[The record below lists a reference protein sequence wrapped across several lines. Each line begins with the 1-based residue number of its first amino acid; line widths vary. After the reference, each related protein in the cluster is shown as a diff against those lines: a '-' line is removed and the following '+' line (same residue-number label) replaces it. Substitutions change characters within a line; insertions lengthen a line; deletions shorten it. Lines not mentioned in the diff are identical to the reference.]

1 MDPMESGLSFRGDS
15 AEYSEVQKR
24 LEDLEQQLLQ
34 FRTKVQETRSG
45 EAESLN
51 LSKELSSKDE
61 YEYSGD
67 EEEVQVDPR
76 PRRAEEKR
84 PEAKVPP
91 LVFNSQPAPQMPFG
105 FPNFPQPGMFPSMP
119 SFPNLGVP
127 LDPAAK
133 ARTRKMLLDQ
143 SKLLEELARKMKREA
158 APREMPESVEIAI
171 SELRSRCERLEN
183 DKQRLASQVERL
195 KQPQELPEV
204 EKPNRLELKQ
214 AALETGALKSDL
226 ESLRV
231 QFTQVARERDH
242 YKAQNEALEK
252 EVEDL
257 KSALAQK
264 TALLDRP
271 SRENSSLQS
280 QISRLQQQNRE
291 LLLSYQTLQKEF
303 DQIVVDRHS
312 FNRGEK
318 KQQAS
323 LNIFDQSQPY
333 GGETKPTPVRRT
345 ATGPQD
351 SHDIAMNLEAK
362 LASIQGERQR
372 VRSI

>member
-67 EEEVQVDPR
+67 EEEMQAESRVQS
-76 PRRAEEKR
+76 RRV
-84 PEAKVPP
+84 EAKVPP
-91 LVFNSQPAPQMPFG
+91 LALHSQPPQMPFA
-105 FPNFPQPGMFPSMP
+105 FPNFPQPGMFPNMP
-119 SFPNLGVP
+119 SFPNLGAP

-133 ARTRKMLLDQ
+133 ARTRQMLLEQ

-158 APREMPESVEIAI
+158 APKEVPESVERAI
-171 SELRSRCERLEN
+171 SELRGRCERLEN
-183 DKQRLASQVERL
+183 DKQRLATQVEKL
-195 KQPQELPEV
+195 KQPQDLPEV

-214 AALETGALKSDL
+214 AALEAGALRSDL
-226 ESLRV
+226 ENLRL
-231 QFTQVARERDH
+231 QFTQVARERDR
-242 YKAQNEALEK
+242 YKSDKEALEK
-252 EVEDL
+252 EVDDL
-257 KSALAQK
+257 KTALAQK

-271 SRENSSLQS
+271 SRENTALQS
-280 QISRLQQQNRE
+280 QIARLQQQNKE
-291 LLLSYQTLQKEF
+291 LLTSYQTLQKEF

-312 FNRGEK
+312 FNRPDK
-318 KQQAS
+318 KPQPGS

-333 GGETKPTPVRRT
+333 GGEVKPAQGRR
-345 ATGPQD
+345 AVASPQD
-351 SHDIAMNLEAK
+351 SHDITLSLEAK
-362 LASIQGERQR
+362 LTAVQAEKQR
-372 VRSI
+372 VSPR